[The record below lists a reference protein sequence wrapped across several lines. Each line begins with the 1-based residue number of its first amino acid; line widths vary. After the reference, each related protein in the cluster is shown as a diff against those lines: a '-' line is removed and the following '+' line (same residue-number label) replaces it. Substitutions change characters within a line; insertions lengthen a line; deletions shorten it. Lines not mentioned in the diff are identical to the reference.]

1 MMAGPTLSPEEEAGT
16 VGQLQPQADLIQL
29 SLLLGLTAP
38 LWEEEGLP
46 GLLPM
51 MTGLLGKGEG

>member
-1 MMAGPTLSPEEEAGT
+1 MTVGPKLSPEEEAGT

-29 SLLLGLTAP
+29 SLLLGLMAS
-38 LWEEEGLP
+38 LGEEEGLP
-46 GLLPM
+46 GLPPT